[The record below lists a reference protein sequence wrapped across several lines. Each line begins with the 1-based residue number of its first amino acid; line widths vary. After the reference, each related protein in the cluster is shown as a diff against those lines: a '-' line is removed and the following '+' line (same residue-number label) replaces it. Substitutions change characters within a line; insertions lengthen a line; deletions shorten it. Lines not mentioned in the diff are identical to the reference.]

1 MSEHK
6 TLVEVQHL
14 QQYFPAGGVGKNRKY
29 VQAVDDVSF
38 AIRKG
43 ETLGLVGESGCG
55 KTTTGRTLLRLYEPT
70 GGKIYYDGNLLFD
83 KDNKIAGDM
92 LPYRRRMQI
101 VFQDPYASLDPRMT
115 IGDIVGE
122 GIDIHHL
129 AENEKDRHDKIIAL
143 LERVGL
149 NSEHANRYC
158 HEFSGGQRQRVGIAR
173 ALAVNNKI
181 AVDMLPYR
189 RRMQIVFQ
197 DPYASLDPRMTI
209 GDIVGE
215 GIDIH
220 HLAENEKD
228 RHDKIIALLERVGL
242 NSEHA
247 NRYCHEFSG
256 GQRQRVG
263 IARAL
268 AVNPEFIVC
277 DEPVSALDV
286 SIQAQVVNMFEDLQQ
301 EMGLTYLFIAHD
313 LSVVK
318 HISNRIG
325 VMYLGKM
332 VELADSYELITH
344 SIHPYTRSLISAIP
358 VADPITARQSKRIV
372 LQGDVPSPLNPP
384 SGCRFRT
391 RCPYA
396 DEQCANEVPEFK
408 EVSTGHWAA
417 CHHLDRVK

>member
-1 MSEHK
+1 MNDTK
-6 TLVEVQHL
+6 KLVEVEHL
-14 QQYFPAGGVGKNRKY
+14 QQHFKAKSESGKRCT

-38 AIRKG
+38 CIYKG

-55 KTTTGRTLLRLYEPT
+55 KTTVGRTLLRLYEPT
-70 GGKIYYDGNLLFD
+70 DGKIIYDGDVIFD
-83 KDNKIAGDM
+83 KENKIKADM
-92 LPYRRRMQI
+92 LPYRRKMQM

-122 GIDIHHL
+122 SIDIHKL
-129 AENEKDRHDKIIAL
+129 AANKVERRERIISL

-149 NSEHANRYC
+149 NSEHANRY
-158 HEFSGGQRQRVGIAR
+158 
-173 ALAVNNKI
+173 
-181 AVDMLPYR
+181 P
-189 RRMQIVFQ
+189 
-197 DPYASLDPRMTI
+197 
-209 GDIVGE
+209 
-215 GIDIH
+215 
-220 HLAENEKD
+220 
-228 RHDKIIALLERVGL
+228 
-242 NSEHA
+242 
-247 NRYCHEFSG
+247 HEFSG

-301 EMGLTYLFIAHD
+301 ELDLTYLFIAHD
-313 LSVVK
+313 LSVVR

-325 VMYLGKM
+325 VMYLGKL
-332 VELADSYELITH
+332 VELADSYELISH
-344 SIHPYTRSLISAIP
+344 SVHPYTKSLISAIP
-358 VADPITARQSKRIV
+358 EADPITARNSNRIV

-396 DEQCANEVPEFK
+396 DERCAAECPEFR
-408 EVSTGHWAA
+408 EVSPGHFAA
-417 CHHLDRVK
+417 CHHLDKVN

>member
-83 KDNKIAGDM
+83 K
-92 LPYRRRMQI
+92 
-101 VFQDPYASLDPRMT
+101 
-115 IGDIVGE
+115 E
-122 GIDIHHL
+122 
-129 AENEKDRHDKIIAL
+129 
-143 LERVGL
+143 
-149 NSEHANRYC
+149 
-158 HEFSGGQRQRVGIAR
+158 
-173 ALAVNNKI
+173 NKI

-247 NRYCHEFSG
+247 NRYCH
-256 GQRQRVG
+256 
-263 IARAL
+263 
-268 AVNPEFIVC
+268 